1 MNKKILLML
10 IFIVVFL
17 PYVFSENCSGNVVI
31 NTDCNI
37 ATQLID
43 GTNLP
48 VPTASCD
55 ANLHTPTGIPAFI
68 KNNPQHW
75 ESGIYLIESDAN
87 FSSLGIWI
95 FSIFCIDG
103 ADKYFGTTE
112 FNVVLSDQ
120 DTENPNN
127 CEIEISSKESKKT
140 NALIFS
146 ASGFNSTRDSL
157 GLNPT
162 IDIFDLDSGLKTIN
176 QAIMTEEIDIPGLYT
191 YYFTGVF
198 QPSNYGILVSFDSNC
213 SQYGEFEVEK
223 AFLGERQQEVKLE
236 QQVFDYFPILIV
248 LVVIAIIILF
258 VVVYNKWIKGRIAP

>member
-1 MNKKILLML
+1 MIKRILLML
-10 IFIVVFL
+10 IFIAVFL
-17 PYVFSENCSGNVVI
+17 PYVFSENCGGNVVI

-43 GTNLP
+43 GTNMP
-48 VPTASCD
+48 VLTASCD
-55 ANLHTPTGIPAFI
+55 ANLHNPTGIPAFI

-87 FSSLGIWI
+87 FSSLGLWI
-95 FSIFCIDG
+95 FSISCIDDG
-103 ADKYFGTTE
+103 DRYFGTTE
-112 FNVVLSDQ
+112 FNIVLSDQ
-120 DTENPNN
+120 DLVNPNN
-127 CEIEISSKESKKT
+127 CAIEISAKESKKT

-162 IDIFDLDSGLKTIN
+162 IDIFDLDSGIKTIN
-176 QAIMTEEIDIPGLYT
+176 QAIMTEESDIPGLYT
-191 YYFTGVF
+191 YYFTGIF

-213 SQYGEFEVEK
+213 SRYGEFEIEN
-223 AFLGERQQEVKLE
+223 AFLEERQQEAKIE
-236 QQVFDYFPILIV
+236 QQVFDYFPIFLA

-258 VVVYNKWIKGRIAP
+258 IVVYNKWIKRRISP